1 MSREPRIK
9 LYGERFSVSPYVFSC
24 FVALREKQ
32 IPFELVK
39 LSLGDGEHRSP
50 AYRAKLVT
58 GKVPALEHGDFVL
71 GESLAILEYLDEAF
85 PAPDYPR
92 ILPRGLRER
101 ARARQILSWVRSDLA
116 ALREERPTT
125 TMFYE
130 RATKPLSPAGQA
142 AADRLLDVADR
153 LVSEGGVP
161 LFGEWSIAD
170 SDLAFML
177 QRLVA
182 NGHDVPAKVRA
193 FAEAEWTRASVREFV
208 EIDRPPY
215 VPY

>member
-1 MSREPRIK
+1 MPREPRVT
-9 LYGERFSVSPYVFSC
+9 LYGERFCISPYAFSC

-32 IPFELVK
+32 IPFDLVK

-58 GKVPALEHGDFVL
+58 GKVPALEHGDFVV
-71 GESLAILEYLDEAF
+71 GESLAILEYLEERF
-85 PAPDYPR
+85 PAPDHPR

-101 ARARQILSWVRSDLA
+101 ARARQVLSWLRSDLG

-130 RATKPLSPAGQA
+130 PTTKPLSPAGQA
-142 AADRLLDVADR
+142 AADKLLEVADR
-153 LVSEGGVP
+153 LVSAGGVP
-161 LFGEWSIAD
+161 LCGDWSIAD

-177 QRLVA
+177 HRLIA
-182 NGHDVPAKVRA
+182 NGHEVPAKIRA
-193 FAEAEWTRASVREFV
+193 FADAEWARASVREFV
-208 EIDRPPY
+208 ELERPPY